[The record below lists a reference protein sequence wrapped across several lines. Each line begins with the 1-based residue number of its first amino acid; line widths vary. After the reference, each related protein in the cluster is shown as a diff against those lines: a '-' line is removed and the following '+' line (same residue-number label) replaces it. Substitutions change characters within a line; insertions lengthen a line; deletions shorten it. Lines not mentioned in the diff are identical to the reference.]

1 MRVSERRNRRR
12 KELGHSVHLFYDC
25 SRALGDAG
33 NASLAVD
40 PNNTRPASPTS
51 PRPRS
56 DVRRLAPFGGARL
69 ATRERGGGELD
80 HANVTH
86 ATCLFTMAGR
96 VSGCNLAFV
105 KWHLGRCGGR
115 DVPPNPARPVGDDDI
130 ICKSRKSVRRYYS
143 YFWRGPAPAQTFQT
157 ATIITASPRH
167 TSTSIIYVQVNAQS
181 PP

>member
-69 ATRERGGGELD
+69 ATGERGGGELD
-80 HANVTH
+80 HANVMH

-115 DVPPNPARPVGDDDI
+115 MCLLIP
-130 ICKSRKSVRRYYS
+130 
-143 YFWRGPAPAQTFQT
+143 PAPSGRMISSASLGSRSG
-157 ATIITASPRH
+157 ATIHTFGAAPHLHRRSRPRPSSRQARA
-167 TSTSIIYVQVNAQS
+167 TR
-181 PP
+181 PPV